1 MRQKAKFF
9 REAAW
14 TQLKGNWKP
23 AVILT
28 LIYVLM
34 ISSLQ
39 LMGVKSNII
48 SIASIFVFTPLTYG
62 YYAAFLGFKRTGVSV
77 RIEELFE
84 GFRDYLRVFGTLLLM
99 GIYTFL
105 WMLLL
110 IVPGIIKAIA
120 YSQTYLILRDNPE
133 LKFNAAINRSMA
145 MMKGHKMEYFLLSL
159 SFIGWILLGILTL
172 GIGSLWVAPFIA
184 TAQVHFYDYVK
195 EDYERRI
202 AA

>member
-9 REAAW
+9 RKAAW
-14 TQLKGNWKP
+14 AQLKGNWKP

-28 LIYVLM
+28 LIYILM
-34 ISSLQ
+34 VGSLL

-48 SIASIFVFTPLTYG
+48 SIAGMFVFTPLAYG
-62 YYAAFLGFKRTGVSV
+62 YNAAFLGFKRTGVGV

-99 GIYTFL
+99 GIYTYL

-120 YSQTYLILRDNPE
+120 YSQTFYILRDNPE

-159 SFIGWILLGILTL
+159 SFIGWILLSILTL
-172 GIGSLWVAPFIA
+172 NIGLLWVAPYMA
-184 TAQVHFYDYVK
+184 TAQAHFYDYVK